1 MKETKKSSTVK
12 YFLTSFEDEYHQ
24 FKTPPILFREEE
36 CAKVEALL
44 IFAGMENVVM
54 VEAKQ

>member
-12 YFLTSFEDEYHQ
+12 YFLTSFEDEYQQ